1 MNPLRIWL
9 GLLFV
14 ALGLFGI
21 LDVTGTLDWEASV
34 GQWWPLAVIA
44 FGLAEMASC
53 RRVTL
58 GPAIITTIGVG
69 CSPTSSNGPASGS
82 GRCGGPASAW
92 PSWSASTAAPSPTT
106 KVWTERHPTSR
117 APRATDRAD
126 PAPGKWVRPEWAA

>member
-1 MNPLRIWL
+1 MNPMRLWL

-14 ALGLFGI
+14 ALGLFGV

-58 GPAIITTIGVG
+58 GPAIITAIGVG
-69 CSPTSSNGPASGS
+69 LLADEQHWASEWVWPLLLAGIGLAILLGVDRGPRSDHQGRNREASHIGAHQDHGS
-82 GRCGGPASAW
+82 R
-92 PSWSASTAAPSPTT
+92 
-106 KVWTERHPTSR
+106 
-117 APRATDRAD
+117 
-126 PAPGKWVRPEWAA
+126 

>member
-69 CSPTSSNGPASGS
+69 LLADEQHWASEWVWPLLLAGIGLAILVGVDRRPKPDHQGVDREASHIESPQGH
-82 GRCGGPASAW
+82 R
-92 PSWSASTAAPSPTT
+92 
-106 KVWTERHPTSR
+106 SR
-117 APRATDRAD
+117 
-126 PAPGKWVRPEWAA
+126 